1 MPQLLA
7 PILTVLT
14 LAAPPLDTR
23 FEQVAPVPVPG
34 AKAARR
40 DRAVILVHGLGIHP
54 FSKDRITHARLHTWQ
69 QPSSRLVRQLAAD
82 SDVFAFAYAQTI
94 AVDRVGEAASL
105 ADSVRKLRKLGY
117 RQIVLLGHSAGG
129 LIARQLVEDHPD
141 TGVTKVIQVCSP
153 NAGST
158 LAMLRYRTAQAEFL
172 TSLTKTARRRVL
184 AERASKAIPRPVEFV
199 CVVGTSGIGGDGLVL
214 TRSQWTE
221 DLQKQGVPAYL
232 MHCTHWDAVRSA
244 RAAEFLARLV
254 RTPQPRW
261 DAAQVAQVR
270 KRMLG
275 H

>member
-14 LAAPPLDTR
+14 LAAPPLDVR
-23 FEQVAPVPVPG
+23 FEQVAPLPS
-34 AKAARR
+34 AKAARK

-54 FSKDRITHARLHTWQ
+54 FSKDRILHAGLHSWQ
-69 QPSSRLVRQLAAD
+69 RPGSNLVRSLARD

-94 AVDRVGEAASL
+94 AIDQVAEAASL
-105 ADSVRKLRKLGY
+105 ADSVRKLRKQGY

-141 TGVTKVIQVCSP
+141 LGVTKVVQVCSP

-158 LAMLRYRTAQAEFL
+158 LATLRYRSAQAAFL
-172 TSLTKTARRRVL
+172 ASLTKSTRRRV
-184 AERASKAIPRPVEFV
+184 
-199 CVVGTSGIGGDGLVL
+199 
-214 TRSQWTE
+214 
-221 DLQKQGVPAYL
+221 
-232 MHCTHWDAVRSA
+232 
-244 RAAEFLARLV
+244 LARLV

-261 DAAQVAQVR
+261 EAAQVALAR

-275 H
+275 R